1 MKRYLISGALTLIAG
16 LLVTSCHD
24 KMENEYISNPVTV
37 KTEEFDK
44 AFKEA
49 FTSNIDPNQDWGFG
63 ATKKRK
69 ANTRYANPTAADGN
83 TAWALPDD
91 IGTEEINKVV
101 AHFANKSNYTA
112 NVLPGYINYWVQ
124 HVAIGSHS
132 YLSEPDNNGVK
143 STVKANGHM
152 DQLVVKEG
160 DNLTHV
166 QRFNASSG
174 SKMFMQSSESRVF
187 GWHNTEA
194 DEEIT
199 NRYLIQLIDGAYY
212 VGFDFCSTKEN
223 HVVKPDGVYDDWI
236 IKLVPGELKTD
247 GTSETEEPVI
257 TGDIDDNE
265 DDEELDNINNPGNQ
279 SDITTENVVYQQEIT
294 RTEYFKKRRLLQYGR
309 VFCEDLGANYAS
321 NHKDFD
327 YNDVVFDAHLYR
339 DEIWKKKTKVNVYE
353 VRKYEKQTGLER
365 QVVDKDNNPV
375 FEQVEK
381 KDDQGQVMKDE
392 KGNTIYEKVPVMET
406 FNAMVFKAPSETR
419 IPQDEVQITWERVK
433 SAEEIRTNGLDNDG
447 KGRRYYSDILLM
459 ACGATKPIKVGAQRD
474 GSPVKEVHDAFGG
487 FSVDCIINT
496 FDSHSE
502 REGGFGYHEL
512 AEPVKLDEM
521 EIPLQ
526 YITVE
531 NPTIK
536 DIPIFIQGGSTE
548 ARTLEAEQGGIPQK
562 FMSTNQDKWTSER
575 CFLGDAYPNFNNWA
589 ENKDAVYSAN
599 SNADYL
605 YNGSFP
611 SIEQSILPFNVPTG
625 AASTVCKDIELKCD
639 TAIVKEEFIIRET
652 TDGSAWPTAEE
663 WENDKWELYE
673 KEDEGPRTGTV
684 TPSGGSGSR
693 ITIHSS
699 SSTINNNWVKIVT
712 DQETAKNYANQINV
726 GSSQLVFKFKS
737 LADRNKWQ
745 SWYISSGPSGTGSD
759 GSIININQD
768 TPGYTNIQKD
778 DTFTVTVT
786 LTPSMKE
793 KLLENAKN
801 SPWSGAMFCVQG
813 MNISLEEIVFIP

>member
-132 YLSEPDNNGVK
+132 YPSEPDNNGAT
-143 STVKANGHM
+143 STVRANDHM
-152 DQLVVKEG
+152 DKLVVKEG
-160 DNLTHV
+160 DNFTHV
-166 QRFNASSG
+166 ERFNASSG

-187 GWHNTEA
+187 GWHNSNA
-194 DEEIT
+194 SEEIT

-279 SDITTENVVYQQEIT
+279 SDITTENLDYQQEIT

-365 QVVDKDNNPV
+365 QKVDKDNNPV
-375 FEQVEK
+375 FETVRVEK

-392 KGNTIYEKVPVMET
+392 EGHTIYEEEPVPVMET

-512 AEPVKLDEM
+512 AEPVRLDEM

-536 DIPIFIQGGSTE
+536 DIPIFIQGGTTE
-548 ARTLEAEQGGIPQK
+548 ARTLEAKQGGIPQK

-611 SIEQSILPFNVPTG
+611 SIEQSILPFGVPTG

-639 TAIVKEEFIIRET
+639 TAIVNEEFIIRET
-652 TDGSAWPTAEE
+652 ADGSAWPTAEE

-684 TPSGGSGSR
+684 TNTKPEWK
-693 ITIHSS
+693 TIWSTTTPAN
-699 SSTINNNWVKIVT
+699 SSTINIDKSKFANASANDVLRI
-712 DQETAKNYANQINV
+712 YANGNTYKDWGWKVILCGQGWHKAQVSNWPDEEGTAIGKN
-726 GSSQLVFKFKS
+726 SSVSSPWDSNLT
-737 LADRNKWQ
+737 
-745 SWYISSGPSGTGSD
+745 YIE
-759 GSIININQD
+759 
-768 TPGYTNIQKD
+768 
-778 DTFTVTVT
+778 VT
-786 LTPSMKE
+786 LTPTLLDLFKQYGAYIQTDWIPVSSV
-793 KLLENAKN
+793 KLYT
-801 SPWSGAMFCVQG
+801 SGAV
-813 MNISLEEIVFIP
+813 N

>member
-69 ANTRYANPTAADGN
+69 ANTRYANPNAADGT

-91 IGTEEINKVV
+91 IGTDEINTVV

-132 YLSEPDNNGVK
+132 YPSEPDNNGVT
-143 STVKANGHM
+143 STVRANDHM

-160 DNLTHV
+160 DDLTHV

-187 GWHNTEA
+187 GWYNSNA
-194 DEEIT
+194 SEEIT
-199 NRYLIQLIDGAYY
+199 NRYLIQLINGAYY

-257 TGDIDDNE
+257 TGVIDDNE

-279 SDITTENVVYQQEIT
+279 SDITTENVNYQQEIT

-375 FEQVEK
+375 FETVRVEK

-392 KGNTIYEKVPVMET
+392 KGNTIYEEEQVPVMET
-406 FNAMVFKAPSETR
+406 FNAMVFKSSETR

-536 DIPIFIQGGSTE
+536 DIPIFIQGGTTE

-605 YNGSFP
+605 YNGNFP
-611 SIEQSILPFNVPTG
+611 SIEQSILPFDVPTG

-663 WENDKWELYE
+663 WKNGKWELYE

-684 TPSGGSGSR
+684 TPSGGANSVTLVTASNPVSSG
-693 ITIHSS
+693 
-699 SSTINNNWVKIVT
+699 NIVT
-712 DQETAKNYANQINV
+712 DRATVEDYYSKMSQGRSKITVTIKPTKDNWNYLTFSYGGQQGDIFSVHGPYGQAGEDYSQYKANQ
-726 GSSQLVFKFKS
+726 Q
-737 LADRNKWQ
+737 
-745 SWYISSGPSGTGSD
+745 
-759 GSIININQD
+759 
-768 TPGYTNIQKD
+768 
-778 DTFTVTVT
+778 FTVTWVIDVNT
-786 LTPSMKE
+786 LYQ
-793 KLLENAKN
+793 KLLSNPN
-801 SPWSGAMFCVQG
+801 WFPGGLFHVQG
-813 MNISLEEIVFIP
+813 ADAQVVGLTLEF

>member
-69 ANTRYANPTAADGN
+69 ANTRYANPNAADGN

-91 IGTEEINKVV
+91 IGTEEINRVV

-124 HVAIGSHS
+124 HVAIGGHS
-132 YLSEPDNNGVK
+132 YLSEPDNNGAK

-160 DNLTHV
+160 DDLTHV

-187 GWHNTEA
+187 GWYNSNA
-194 DEEIT
+194 SEEIT
-199 NRYLIQLIDGAYY
+199 NRYLIQLINGAYY

-279 SDITTENVVYQQEIT
+279 SDITTENVKYQQEIT

-375 FEQVEK
+375 FETVQREK

-392 KGNTIYEKVPVMET
+392 KGNTMYEEEQVPVMET
-406 FNAMVFKAPSETR
+406 FNAMVFKSSETR

-536 DIPIFIQGGSTE
+536 DIPIFIQGGTTE

-605 YNGSFP
+605 YNGNFP
-611 SIEQSILPFNVPTG
+611 SIEQSILPFDVPTG

-639 TAIVKEEFIIRET
+639 TAIVNEEFIIRET
-652 TDGSAWPTAEE
+652 ADGSAWPTAEE
-663 WENDKWELYE
+663 WKNGKWELYE

-684 TPSGGSGSR
+684 TPSGGG
-693 ITIHSS
+693 T
-699 SSTINNNWVKIVT
+699 STPIW
-712 DQETAKNYANQINV
+712 
-726 GSSQLVFKFKS
+726 
-737 LADRNKWQ
+737 
-745 SWYISSGPSGTGSD
+745 TGSEALD
-759 GSIININQD
+759 YSLKLTISKNAFANA
-768 TPGYTNIQKD
+768 TANSTLK
-778 DTFTVTVT
+778 FTVTNNTGNWSQIFIKKVKNQWEWEDLATVYDGSGWTGDNTFTFTIGNYLNTFKDNDICIVGSQSVIVT
-786 LTPSMKE
+786 KIEL
-793 KLLENAKN
+793 
-801 SPWSGAMFCVQG
+801 
-813 MNISLEEIVFIP
+813 IP